1 MSGVSLTLNRT
12 FVSLK
17 FGKKKKKKKN
27 HLLLGM
33 TTDLWFPGKAF
44 GK

>member
-27 HLLLGM
+27 
-33 TTDLWFPGKAF
+33 TTCLV
-44 GK
+44 